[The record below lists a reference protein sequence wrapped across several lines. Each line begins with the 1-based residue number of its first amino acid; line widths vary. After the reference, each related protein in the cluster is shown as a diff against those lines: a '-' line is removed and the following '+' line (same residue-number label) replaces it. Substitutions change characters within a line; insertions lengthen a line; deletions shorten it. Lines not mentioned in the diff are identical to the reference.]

1 MTQCVIYY
9 TLFQSAKTSALMNLQ
24 IRPLRRQLGMSL
36 QAVAT
41 ASGLTRS
48 YLSKVERGLCVPS
61 IAAALRIAAALGV
74 DVARL
79 FGGEAARAPVTVV
92 RRDARLK
99 LQRDGADGASML
111 EALAAE
117 AGPKRMLPFVVT
129 PPREFAHG
137 PHLSGHAGEEFLFV
151 LKGRV
156 EIAFP
161 GRTESLRAGDAIY
174 FDALVPHR
182 LRSAGSVQASALVVI
197 SGGEGAA

>member
-1 MTQCVIYY
+1 M
-9 TLFQSAKTSALMNLQ
+9 TSAET
-24 IRPLRRQLGMSL
+24 LRRRGSER
-36 QAVAT
+36 AGFAEAEVASV
-41 ASGLTRS
+41 ADDQVIEQRD
-48 YLSKVERGLCVPS
+48 VEHV
-61 IAAALRIAAALGV
+61 
-74 DVARL
+74 
-79 FGGEAARAPVTVV
+79 GGEAARAPVTVV

-129 PPREFAHG
+129 PPREFSNGH
-137 PHLSGHAGEEFLFV
+137 HLSGHAGEEFLFV

-182 LRSAGSVQASALVVI
+182 LRSVGSVQASALVVI